1 MTVQTWYAVGM
12 AKRSKASR
20 TTADGRK
27 RVAGYIRVSTLE
39 QTESGLGLQ
48 AQEEQIRAFA
58 TVCGFQVAGMFCD
71 AGESGTVAPKD
82 RMGLSEALAEVRAGR
97 LAGIVVAKLDRL
109 SRSCRDVAELVLD
122 SEAHGWDLLSVSE
135 KLDTSTPSG
144 KLQVR
149 ILASFAEFE
158 RDMISARTKDGLLQ
172 VAKQG
177 RIRTSKAPF
186 GWKAVIES
194 DGVRLLVA
202 EPARGTKAHL
212 ERDPQEQKILRR
224 MLKLRKAGCGARKI
238 ANALNAKPTTSDSQ
252 MV

>member
-1 MTVQTWYAVGM
+1 MRRYWVGCIYRPM
-12 AKRSKASR
+12 AKTSR
-20 TTADGRK
+20 DQSEPK
-27 RVAGYIRVSTLE
+27 RVAGYLRVSTLD
-39 QTESGLGLQ
+39 QADSGLGLK

-71 AGESGTVAPKD
+71 AGESGTKKPSA
-82 RMGLSEALAEVRAGR
+82 RFGLSEALAKVRSGE

-122 SEAHGWDLLSVSE
+122 AEAKGWDLLSVSE

-158 RDMISARTKDGLLQ
+158 RDMISQRTTEALAQ

-177 RIRTSKAPF
+177 RLRSPRVPF
-186 GWKAVIES
+186 GWELAVEGDLSLI
-194 DGVRLLVA
+194 
-202 EPARGTKAHL
+202 H
-212 ERDPQEQKILRR
+212 I
-224 MLKLRKAGCGARKI
+224 
-238 ANALNAKPTTSDSQ
+238 
-252 MV
+252 